1 MTETNSKQRR
11 AARRRGTAPED
22 ASEPTADDGKE
33 RIAKVM
39 ARAGLCSRRDAEA
52 WIKEGRVSVNGGT
65 IASPA
70 LNVGP
75 ADRIAVDGQPIE
87 RRQRTRLFHYHKPRG
102 LVTTAKD
109 PEGRQTVFDNL
120 PDELPRVVSVGRLD
134 INTEG
139 LLLLTNDGGLARV
152 LELPSTGWLRRYRV
166 RANGSITQD
175 RLDALKD
182 GITIEGVDYAG
193 IEATVDRAQGANVWL
208 TMGLREGKNREI
220 KKVLEHM
227 GLYVNR
233 LIRLSFGPFQL
244 GELAEGEV
252 GEVSTRVL
260 KEQLGPTL
268 ALEAGVEWDDPVT
281 AEVVT
286 RALQSA
292 ERPKG
297 DGPRARPERRELS
310 DRPPSR
316 GRVDRDRTQREDA
329 PRPRLDRPKPHA
341 RPHVSAL
348 RVERPSTGDEPRKR
362 ITRASTEDR
371 KGRTVSVERVTVEG
385 KGRHQGE
392 GGTSRN
398 ARNFARSRAEAP
410 APGEWRPQ
418 QVGDE
423 RRPEAAPGTRTPR
436 AATRTSDGAAKPS
449 GARAGRSGFGSDRPA
464 TGRALKDAKSRGPRP
479 SAERPA
485 ADRTG
490 RPPRSGETA
499 KRSGPPR
506 SNGTPR
512 PGGKP
517 RGSGG
522 GRSGP
527 RGRE

>member
-11 AARRRGTAPED
+11 AARRKGTAPEAASD
-22 ASEPTADDGKE
+22 AAVDDGKE

-39 ARAGLCSRRDAEA
+39 ARAGLCSRRDAEV
-52 WIKEGRVSVNGGT
+52 WITEGRVAVNGGT
-65 IASPA
+65 IAGPA

-75 ADRIAVDGQPIE
+75 MDRITVDGKPIE
-87 RRQRTRLFHYHKPRG
+87 RRQRTRLFQYHKPRG

-109 PEGRQTVFDNL
+109 PEGRPTVFDNL
-120 PDELPRVVSVGRLD
+120 PDDLPRVVSVGRLD

-152 LELPSTGWLRRYRV
+152 LELPATGWLRRYRV

-182 GITIEGVDYAG
+182 GITIDGVDYAG
-193 IEATVDRAQGANVWL
+193 IEAAVDRPQGANVWL

-260 KEQLGPTL
+260 REQLGPAL
-268 ALEAGVEWDDPVT
+268 ARDAGVVWDDPVA
-281 AEVVT
+281 AEIVT
-286 RALQSA
+286 HEVQVA
-292 ERPKG
+292 ERPE
-297 DGPRARPERRELS
+297 DQDQRRRPVRQDRS
-310 DRPPSR
+310 DRPRNRDPSGRDATRR
-316 GRVDRDRTQREDA
+316 GET
-329 PRPRLDRPKPHA
+329 RPKLERPKPHA

-348 RVERPSTGDEPRKR
+348 RAERPSTGDEPRKR

-371 KGRTVSVERVTVEG
+371 KGRTVAVERVTVEG
-385 KGRHQGE
+385 KGRHHGE

-398 ARNFARSRAEAP
+398 ARNFARSRSDASETGESRP
-410 APGEWRPQ
+410 RPGGE
-418 QVGDE
+418 E
-423 RRPEAAPGTRTPR
+423 RRGARGAP
-436 AATRTSDGAAKPS
+436 RTSGGAASTP
-449 GARAGRSGFGSDRPA
+449 GARPSRGGFGSDRPA
-464 TGRALKDAKSRGPRP
+464 TGRALKDAKRRGPP
-479 SAERPA
+479 ISGERPPR
-485 ADRTG
+485 DRTG
-490 RPPRSGETA
+490 PPPRSGGA
-499 KRSGPPR
+499 PR
-506 SNGTPR
+506 T
-512 PGGKP
+512 GGKP

-527 RGRE
+527 RGRG